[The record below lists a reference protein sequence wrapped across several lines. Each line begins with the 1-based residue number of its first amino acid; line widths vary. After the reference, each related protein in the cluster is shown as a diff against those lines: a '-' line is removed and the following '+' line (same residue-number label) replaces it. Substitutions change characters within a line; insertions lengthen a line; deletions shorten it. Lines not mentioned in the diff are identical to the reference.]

1 MSTAD
6 EINKL
11 KDLLDQG
18 IISQED
24 FETQKEKLLKKGQSK
39 LNFEFNRKTKTY
51 LIVGVSIILG
61 VFIFTQTS
69 IGGVSYKGRVRAIDF
84 QGSEY
89 VYSDPSVGCI
99 IDHFGL
105 KIRGD
110 GSDSFTISSD
120 DGERLHTGYF
130 EKGEFEIGF
139 YNDKFGGTPVESGE
153 VACYYTFNVRL
164 PRKDAY
170 IFKNSTGQ
178 ELTFTKDKVDENG
191 FTITLD
197 LTD

>member
-89 VYSDPSVGCI
+89 VYSDQALDV
-99 IDHFGL
+99 L
-105 KIRGD
+105 
-110 GSDSFTISSD
+110 
-120 DGERLHTGYF
+120 
-130 EKGEFEIGF
+130 
-139 YNDKFGGTPVESGE
+139 
-153 VACYYTFNVRL
+153 
-164 PRKDAY
+164 
-170 IFKNSTGQ
+170 
-178 ELTFTKDKVDENG
+178 LT
-191 FTITLD
+191 TLV
-197 LTD
+197 

>member
-18 IISQED
+18 IITLED
-24 FETQKEKLLKKGQSK
+24 FETQKEKLLKKGQYK
-39 LNFEFNRKTKTY
+39 FNFEFNRKTKTY

-84 QGSEY
+84 QGSKY

-105 KIRGD
+105 KVRGD
-110 GSDSFTISSD
+110 GRDSFTISSD
-120 DGERLHTGYF
+120 DGRLHTGYF
-130 EKGEFEIGF
+130 EKGKFVKGF
-139 YNDKFGGTPVESGE
+139 YIDKFGGLPVESGE

-178 ELTFTKDKVDENG
+178 ELIFTRDKVEENG
-191 FTITLD
+191 FTVTLD